1 MVQYF
6 EKQDKTV
13 LRLKN
18 YVVDVVD
25 SSPVRQLDRWVLRRS
40 HQACRPAGVS
50 STLETSLRSWLE
62 LTSEFASAT
71 AADMP

>member
-18 YVVDVVD
+18 YVVVVVD
-25 SSPVRQLDRWVLRRS
+25 WSPLRQLDRWCPDAPIKRAGLPAFPAHWKLRLDLGWS
-40 HQACRPAGVS
+40 
-50 STLETSLRSWLE
+50 
-62 LTSEFASAT
+62 
-71 AADMP
+71 